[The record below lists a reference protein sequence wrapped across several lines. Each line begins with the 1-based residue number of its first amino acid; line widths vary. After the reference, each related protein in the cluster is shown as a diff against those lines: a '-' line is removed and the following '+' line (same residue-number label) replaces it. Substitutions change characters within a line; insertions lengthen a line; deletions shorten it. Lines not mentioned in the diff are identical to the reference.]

1 MARGDISGEV
11 LTYLRNHRGETIKLD
26 DITRA
31 TGFTQTQIQNAM
43 RAIKNKRAW
52 PVVTLIQ
59 GKWWRSGLS
68 ETVVKP
74 VTPPEPET
82 TEPRPKGMEPKVAP
96 DLIIPPIFGQD
107 RGKALVDSIHADQRG
122 ASEQY
127 GRPEST
133 MSNWKGA
140 EPDLDIPRTAP
151 ATRTEVFSKT
161 VTTDQSDHL
170 FEYLGARPHGKI
182 LLRRDDGDLFEA
194 TLEQI

>member
-107 RGKALVDSIHADQRG
+107 RGKALVDSIHADQRS
-122 ASEQY
+122 AH
-127 GRPEST
+127 
-133 MSNWKGA
+133 
-140 EPDLDIPRTAP
+140 LDISGRDVVTPNPRDISLADRRFPASAP
-151 ATRTEVFSKT
+151 APKT